1 MAVRTLRLSE
11 TCVANTEVAWAPSET
26 TGFHNGQR
34 EPHVV
39 LSHAAVL
46 DCGGSCQENMQLT
59 IPPLGTVAGRSLN
72 QLAQQK
78 KTCLFGVAD
87 EKLTAFWNWK
97 RRFPW
102 QQLLKTR

>member
-1 MAVRTLRLSE
+1 
-11 TCVANTEVAWAPSET
+11 
-26 TGFHNGQR
+26 
-34 EPHVV
+34 
-39 LSHAAVL
+39 
-46 DCGGSCQENMQLT
+46 MQLT